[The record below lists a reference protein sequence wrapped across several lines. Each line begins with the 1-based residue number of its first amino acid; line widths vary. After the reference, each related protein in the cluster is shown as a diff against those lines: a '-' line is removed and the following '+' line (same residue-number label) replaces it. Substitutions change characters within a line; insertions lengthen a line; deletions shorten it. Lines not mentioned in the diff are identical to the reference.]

1 MRFPIGAVVVA
12 TLLARAVDGLNAHF
26 LHVRHVKPRERVV
39 DLHLRAMTTPAAAGE
54 RFIASSDLFWFS
66 ELAMLLRAE
75 LAEKAR
81 RVSTRTAP
89 DWLIRLGALFNPEM
103 KQIAPNLGLRLAF
116 STAKAE
122 RMLGWRPSAALMS

>member
-1 MRFPIGAVVVA
+1 
-12 TLLARAVDGLNAHF
+12 
-26 LHVRHVKPRERVV
+26 
-39 DLHLRAMTTPAAAGE
+39 MTTPAAAGE

-122 RMLGWRPSAALMS
+122 RMLGWRGRPARESILDTARSLIDRDLV